1 MVLADIQLIDK
12 DQDVSRFNHG
22 SILAEL
28 AYWFQIYIKA
38 RRLGRLVVDPDV
50 QLLSV
55 NKRVRPDLA
64 FIFTNRLEHVLVD
77 NIIYGA
83 PDLVVEVISATSL
96 VEDTEAKKML
106 YASEGIPEYWLIL
119 PEMRVIGIFE
129 LKDGHYEPL
138 SYALEKGRLS
148 SKIFPDLE
156 LTAEAL
162 FNPS

>member
-1 MVLADIQLIDK
+1 MVVADIQLLNK
-12 DQDVSRFNHG
+12 DEDVSRFNHG

-50 QLLSV
+50 QLLTV

-64 FIFTNRLEHVLVD
+64 FIFRERLEHILVD

-83 PDLVVEVISATSL
+83 PDLVVEVISPASF
-96 VEDTEAKKML
+96 VEDTEAKKIL
-106 YASEGIPEYWLIL
+106 YAAEGIPEYWIIL
-119 PEMRVIGIFE
+119 PEMRMVGVFE
-129 LKDGHYEPL
+129 LQAGNYQPISH
-138 SYALEKGRLS
+138 ALEQGQIT

-162 FNPS
+162 FNPA